1 MNVTVA
7 DCLKLPT
14 LREAQLI
21 AGAKGTD
28 RAVSSVSVLEWPETN
43 LLSDELIVGNELVIS
58 ALVTIKDDVSR
69 QCSVLRHLRSMGA
82 AGLVLFYVGVFIP
95 QIDDALIAVA
105 DEINLPLIAMPFGR
119 MDFRYSDVITD
130 VVEYIH
136 NRRMHGN
143 YYATEL
149 MNSIALLEPQQRNIN
164 TALRLLSDRL
174 HCTLLL
180 TNRYL
185 DRRGSMAGFQSMG
198 LPCSAASIAAAARAN
213 NPADDNDEAG
223 REMLQ
228 ALGCSSSVQNT
239 SRDAPVGDGRV

>member
-95 QIDDALIAVA
+95 QIDDALISVA

-119 MDFRYSDVITD
+119 MDFRYSDMITD
-130 VVEYIH
+130 IVEYIH
-136 NRRMHGN
+136 SG
-143 YYATEL
+143 E
-149 MNSIALLEPQQRNIN
+149 
-164 TALRLLSDRL
+164 
-174 HCTLLL
+174 C
-180 TNRYL
+180 
-185 DRRGSMAGFQSMG
+185 
-198 LPCSAASIAAAARAN
+198 RAIII
-213 NPADDNDEAG
+213 PP
-223 REMLQ
+223 R
-228 ALGCSSSVQNT
+228 
-239 SRDAPVGDGRV
+239 